1 MQPVLL
7 KLKDSSQPLP
17 FFMLLELLILL
28 TRRILIAFI
37 VNCVPES
44 MFD

>member
-28 TRRILIAFI
+28 TKRILIAL
-37 VNCVPES
+37 NCVPES